1 MMQSW
6 DTTMSLW
13 RKWHEQIIPHRRCR
27 RVQIP
32 NCTTSSLLCFVQLGF
47 NILHERVQI
56 TNLQMSICCCC
67 WWQSAILCCLAQSG
81 TFWNT
86 LGFDQVSCT
95 ETYYIVP
102 IIPFV
107 PPKYT
112 APSLQRR
119 EIEKSQ
125 ARPMNGSLH
134 PPNYPKNPA
143 IKRHALQKAGKT
155 ETKKMVD
162 TKSMGGFGNQKL
174 LGFQSCFC
182 YIAHLAL
189 NVICVVFSLFTDACT
204 DWGAMTSHAELRRMH
219 ENWTKLLRYNKM

>member
-1 MMQSW
+1 
-6 DTTMSLW
+6 
-13 RKWHEQIIPHRRCR
+13 
-27 RVQIP
+27 
-32 NCTTSSLLCFVQLGF
+32 
-47 NILHERVQI
+47 
-56 TNLQMSICCCC
+56 MSICCCC
-67 WWQSAILCCLAQSG
+67 WWQSAILCCLAQSE

-95 ETYYIVP
+95 ETYYIVQ

-155 ETKKMVD
+155 ETQKNGWYQVHGRFW
-162 TKSMGGFGNQKL
+162 KSEVARIPKL
-174 LGFQSCFC
+174 LLLHC
-182 YIAHLAL
+182 AL
-189 NVICVVFSLFTDACT
+189 GSQCDLCSIFIVH
-204 DWGAMTSHAELRRMH
+204 GRMH
-219 ENWTKLLRYNKM
+219 RLRCDDLSRWVAKNAWKLNKLIRYNKM